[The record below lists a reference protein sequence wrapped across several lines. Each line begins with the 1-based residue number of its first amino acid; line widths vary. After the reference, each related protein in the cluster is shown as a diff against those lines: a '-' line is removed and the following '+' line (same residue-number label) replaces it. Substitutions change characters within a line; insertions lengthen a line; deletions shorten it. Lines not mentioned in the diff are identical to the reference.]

1 MRVRAPW
8 QVQRRLS
15 PAIRGDPVGE
25 PSLEAATH
33 VSVPRVAVVYYSAT
47 GNVASMAHALAC
59 GASEVGAEVIIRR
72 VAETAPDEA
81 MTANPRWQQFVE
93 SSSDEIATLDDL
105 AWADGLA
112 FGTPT
117 RFGGPASQL
126 KAFLDTTGGLWFSGA
141 LASKVCTSFT
151 TASTAHGGLESTILA
166 LNNHFYHWGSIIVP
180 LGYVDPQVARFT
192 GNPYGAS
199 WVSRSGAPPDDAC
212 LKACRLQGERLA
224 QVAGRLSGD
233 E

>member
-1 MRVRAPW
+1 MESA
-8 QVQRRLS
+8 
-15 PAIRGDPVGE
+15 
-25 PSLEAATH
+25 LEAD
-33 VSVPRVAVVYYSAT
+33 PRVSTPRIAVVYYSAT
-47 GNVASMAHALAC
+47 GNVASMAHALAR

-81 MTANPRWQQFVE
+81 MTANPTWQQFVE
-93 SSSDEIATLDDL
+93 SSSDEVATLDDL

-180 LGYVDPQVARFT
+180 LGYVDPHVARVT

-199 WVSRSGAPPDDAC
+199 WVSRSGAPPDDAS
-212 LKACRLQGERLA
+212 LEACRLQGARLA
-224 QVAGRLSGD
+224 QVAGRLSSD

>member
-1 MRVRAPW
+1 MS
-8 QVQRRLS
+8 S
-15 PAIRGDPVGE
+15 PRI
-25 PSLEAATH
+25 
-33 VSVPRVAVVYYSAT
+33 AVVYYSAT
-47 GNVASMAHALAC
+47 GNVASMARSLAG
-59 GASEVGAEVIIRR
+59 GAAEAGAEVIVRR
-72 VAETAPDEA
+72 VAETAPAEA
-81 MTANPRWQQFVE
+81 IAANPRWQQFVDTA
-93 SSSDEIATLDDL
+93 SDGIATLDDL

-141 LASKVCTSFT
+141 LASKACTSFT

-180 LGYVDPQVARFT
+180 LGYVDPHVARIT

-199 WVSRSGAPPDDAC
+199 WVSRSGTPPDAAA
-212 LKACRLQGERLA
+212 LEACRLQGLRLA
-224 QVAGRLSGD
+224 QVAGRLSAH

>member
-1 MRVRAPW
+1 MSISR
-8 QVQRRLS
+8 
-15 PAIRGDPVGE
+15 I
-25 PSLEAATH
+25 
-33 VSVPRVAVVYYSAT
+33 AVVYYSAT
-47 GNVASMAHALAC
+47 GNVASMAHALAR
-59 GASEVGAEVIIRR
+59 GARESGAEVIVRR
-72 VAETAPDEA
+72 VAETASREA
-81 MTANPRWQQFVE
+81 IAANPRWQQFLE
-93 SSSDEIATLDDL
+93 SSSDEIATLEDL
-105 AWADGLA
+105 RWADGLA

-151 TASTAHGGLESTILA
+151 TGSTPHGGLESTILA

-180 LGYVDPQVARFT
+180 LGYLDPHVARVT

-199 WVSRSGAPPDDAC
+199 WVSRSGTPPDDAC
-212 LKACRLQGERLA
+212 LEACRLQGLRLA
-224 QVAGRLSGD
+224 QVAGRLSGS

>member
-1 MRVRAPW
+1 VR
-8 QVQRRLS
+8 
-15 PAIRGDPVGE
+15 
-25 PSLEAATH
+25 
-33 VSVPRVAVVYYSAT
+33 VPRIAVIYYSAT
-47 GNVASMAHALAC
+47 GNVASMAHALAR
-59 GASEVGAEVIIRR
+59 GARESGGEVIVRR

-81 MTANPRWQQFVE
+81 ITANPRWQQFVE
-93 SSSDEIATLDDL
+93 SRADEIATLEDL

-126 KAFLDTTGGLWFSGA
+126 KSFLDTTGGLWFSGA

-151 TASTAHGGLESTILA
+151 TGSTAHGGLESTILA

-180 LGYVDPQVARFT
+180 LGYRDPHVARIT

-199 WVSRSGAPPDDAC
+199 WVSRSGAPPDDDA
-212 LKACRLQGERLA
+212 LEACRLQGLRLA